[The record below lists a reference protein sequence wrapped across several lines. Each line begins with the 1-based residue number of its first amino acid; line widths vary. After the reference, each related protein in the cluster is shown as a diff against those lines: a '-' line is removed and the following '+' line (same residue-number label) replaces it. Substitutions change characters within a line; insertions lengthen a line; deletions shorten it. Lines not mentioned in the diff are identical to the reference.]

1 MPNLKPTTDT
11 ALLKL
16 GIGADQIGWKIATG
30 GVTTFTIP
38 STKDQPAFSNNLI
51 SSATKR
57 QVVTGR
63 IVGYS
68 SDDGLS
74 TWTPWS
80 IELRPGDVVAL
91 PAIAGGIQSVTIN
104 GIVVFTFAATAFGTV
119 VGIYG

>member
-1 MPNLKPTTDT
+1 MPNTKPSTDT

-16 GIGADQIGWKIATG
+16 GSMADQIGWKLATG
-30 GVTTFTIP
+30 GVTSFTIP
-38 STKDQPAFSNNLI
+38 QTKDQPALPNLMGV
-51 SSATKR
+51 ATKR
-57 QVVTGR
+57 NTVSGR

-74 TWTPWS
+74 TWNPWS

-91 PAIAGGIQSVTIN
+91 PTIAGGIQSVTVN
-104 GIVVFTFAATAFGTV
+104 GTVVFTFAATAFGTV